1 MASFLLGK
9 MKMNAIDLLIKRR
22 SNPHLKAPAP
32 SGDALDTILQAGL
45 RAPDHANLTPW
56 QFIIAKDQGL
66 EKLSNLFVEAI
77 SADELDEAKIKKI
90 QHATSRAPM
99 IIIVIARTKE
109 HKKVPI
115 IEQHIS
121 AGCAVHAM
129 QMASIALGFQSF
141 WRTGKMAYHPSIRD
155 AFKLSQTD
163 EIVGFLYIGTPDCA
177 LSPAPLRNLSE
188 FVTYL

>member
-9 MKMNAIDLLIKRR
+9 MKMNAIDLLIDRR
-22 SNPHLKAPAP
+22 SNPRLKAPAP
-32 SGDALDTILQAGL
+32 SGDALNTILQAGL

-66 EKLSNLFVEAI
+66 ETLSDLFVKAVTN
-77 SADELDEAKIKKI
+77 DNLDEAKIKKI
-90 QHATSRAPM
+90 KYATSRAPM
-99 IIIVIARTKE
+99 IIIVIARTKT

-141 WRTGKMAYHPSIRD
+141 WRTGKMAYHPNIRS
-155 AFKLSQTD
+155 AFNLTQSDQ
-163 EIVGFLYIGTPDCA
+163 IVGFLYIGTPDCT
-177 LSPAPLRNLSE
+177 LSSAPSRDLSE